1 MAHMPSAMSEQI
13 AEEALR
19 GALRELCRGG
29 SWEGVVRGVAW
40 KVASTDPRDPRSIE
54 MLAETAEA
62 IFASLIDEAL
72 WAVERVVVEAWD
84 EFLELRPG
92 DEEGALAAARLD
104 ASEESIQL
112 VEAGRARVLEALFA
126 GLRHAA

>member
-1 MAHMPSAMSEQI
+1 MEQLPLGMRDKI

-19 GALRELCRGG
+19 RAMRELCRGG

-40 KVASTDPRDPRSIE
+40 QVASTDARDPRSIE
-54 MLAETAEA
+54 MLAEAAEA
-62 IFASLIDEAL
+62 IYASLIDEAL
-72 WAVERVVVEAWD
+72 WAIEQVVVQAWD

-104 ASEESIQL
+104 ACEESIQIA
-112 VEAGRARVLEALFA
+112 ESIGERVLETLLA
-126 GLRHAA
+126 GVRHAA

>member
-1 MAHMPSAMSEQI
+1 MPSAISEQI

-19 GALRELCRGG
+19 GALRQLCRGG

-40 KVASTDPRDPRSIE
+40 QVVSTDPRDPRSIE
-54 MLAETAEA
+54 ILAEAAEA

-104 ASEESIQL
+104 ASEECLQL
-112 VEAGRARVLEALFA
+112 VESACGQVCEALFA
-126 GLRHAA
+126 GLKQAA